1 MAGLMKNWFLLLRT
15 DKYVDAEI
23 LRGMLEENQIPVI
36 VVNKQDSS
44 YIFLG
49 ELEVYVP
56 LQFRELARDIMGGT
70 IAN

>member
-23 LRGMLEENQIPVI
+23 LRGMLEENQIPVM

-56 LQFRELARDIMGGT
+56 LQFKELARDIMGGT
-70 IAN
+70 LAN